1 MMLREATPSEHPIP
15 TEKTSMLT
23 FSEEPLMQLSRMA
36 LSRHFGRTTRKTC
49 VRLTE
54 NQTIQTN
61 WGTA

>member
-1 MMLREATPSEHPIP
+1 
-15 TEKTSMLT
+15 MLT

-49 VRLTE
+49 VRFTE